1 MMGTTRWAR
10 IPLLPVKQENQNP
23 TWAAQEAVFFKN
35 NPNASF
41 HITNGEKQQQNC
53 CFLFSFFLHYQHL
66 HFSDWSTQLQLQHD
80 EPGDNGS
87 YQLLY
92 SFYM

>member
-23 TWAAQEAVFFKN
+23 TWAAQEAIFLKTIPMPVFTSLMERNSSKI
-35 NPNASF
+35 AA
-41 HITNGEKQQQNC
+41 
-53 CFLFSFFLHYQHL
+53 LFSLFLHYQHL

-80 EPGDNGS
+80 EPGDDRS